1 MTRYRL
7 PSRQPFTGDFAFY
20 TLRQGNPRLTAPD
33 DPSYARII
41 AGKSLPHWR
50 QSWPGACLSRRVLSR
65 GTVAVLISD
74 SHAFIFV
81 HMRKVASTSMQS
93 ILRPLCLEPPAGRL
107 AHLKSRARLEWDYR
121 RYQFRTHDDILAA
134 KRRMPAEKFQRYFK
148 FAFVRN
154 PWSRLFSEYEYIL
167 SQPGHGRHA
176 RVARLGSFSEFIRMQ
191 IPRREA
197 YQLNMLCDSGGGLLT
212 DFVGRLENLQADWQV
227 VCERIGI
234 RCESLPS
241 RNVTQHGDY
250 RMYFSDQDVQLVAK
264 HWAREI
270 ELFEYSFDAG

>member
-1 MTRYRL
+1 M
-7 PSRQPFTGDFAFY
+7 
-20 TLRQGNPRLTAPD
+20 
-33 DPSYARII
+33 
-41 AGKSLPHWR
+41 
-50 QSWPGACLSRRVLSR
+50 PG
-65 GTVAVLISD
+65 GTVSVLISD

-93 ILRPLCLEPPAGRL
+93 ILRPLCLEPPVGRL

-121 RYQFRTHDDILAA
+121 RYLFRIHDDILAA

-154 PWSRLFSEYEYIL
+154 PWSRLVSEYAYIL

-176 RVARLGSFSEFIRMQ
+176 RVVRLGCFSEFIRMQ

-197 YQLNMLCDSGGGLLT
+197 YQLNMLCDSSGGLLT
-212 DFVGRLENLQADWQV
+212 DFVGKLENLQADWQA

-234 RCESLPS
+234 RCELLPP
-241 RNVTQHGDY
+241 RNVTQHDDY
-250 RMYFSDQDVQLVAK
+250 RKYFSDADVQLVAR

-270 ELFEYSFDAG
+270 DLFEYSFDAG